1 MRLGDTNGIATDILV
16 VSKDFTDSLQ
26 AFLASL
32 GELHSSSA
40 IDALTYLLYLTFY
53 GFTLRIGEVDRQR
66 LDALD
71 GIHHFLSQFYCTIT
85 TFQESLVDSEAHA
98 TVLTVLADDIYLL
111 VRIRVKTVQRHDDR
125 LSEALHIVDMT
136 IQVLQA
142 LPEPVGIGFLDMVK
156 SHATVHL
163 QSLCRSHDNHQ
174 LRLQAS
180 LTALDIKELLSTQVG
195 TEACLRHHIVTKGHR
210 HLCGHHTGTA
220 MGDIRKRAT
229 MNKGRR
235 LFGSLHQVG
244 RKGITHQHG
253 DSTTHTQ
260 VANAERLAIRGD
272 TQEDVFYTTTQIVL
286 AGCQTED
293 SHQLR
298 SWCNVKTGL

>member
-1 MRLGDTNGIATDILV
+1 
-16 VSKDFTDSLQ
+16 
-26 AFLASL
+26 
-32 GELHSSSA
+32 
-40 IDALTYLLYLTFY
+40 
-53 GFTLRIGEVDRQR
+53 
-66 LDALD
+66 
-71 GIHHFLSQFYCTIT
+71 
-85 TFQESLVDSEAHA
+85 
-98 TVLTVLADDIYLL
+98 
-111 VRIRVKTVQRHDDR
+111 
-125 LSEALHIVDMT
+125 MT

-142 LPEPVGIGFLDMVK
+142 LPEPVGIGLLDMVK

-174 LRLQAS
+174 LRLQTS

-195 TEACLRHHIVTKGHR
+195 TEACLRHHIVTKSHR

-220 MGDIRKRAT
+220 VGDIRKRAT

-253 DSTTHTQ
+253 DGTAHTK
-260 VANAERLAIRGD
+260 VTNAERLAIGSD

-298 SWCNVKTGL
+298 SWCDVKTGL

>member
-1 MRLGDTNGIATDILV
+1 MVSGLGNA
-16 VSKDFTDSLQ
+16 SKP
-26 AFLASL
+26 
-32 GELHSSSA
+32 
-40 IDALTYLLYLTFY
+40 
-53 GFTLRIGEVDRQR
+53 
-66 LDALD
+66 
-71 GIHHFLSQFYCTIT
+71 
-85 TFQESLVDSEAHA
+85 
-98 TVLTVLADDIYLL
+98 
-111 VRIRVKTVQRHDDR
+111 
-125 LSEALHIVDMT
+125 LHIIDMT

-156 SHATVHL
+156 SHATMHL

-195 TEACLRHHIVTKGHR
+195 TEASLRHHIVTKSHR
-210 HLCGHHTGTA
+210 HLCSHHTRTA
-220 MGDIRKRAT
+220 MGDIGKRTA
-229 MNKGRR
+229 MNKGRC
-235 LFGSLHQVG
+235 LLGSLHQVG

-253 DSTTHTQ
+253 DGTAHTQ

-272 TQEDVFYTTTQIVL
+272 TQKDVFDSTTQIVL

-298 SWCNVKTGL
+298 SGRNVKTGL